1 MRPIGRV
8 LGRPIGRQLGTMSG
22 VFGGFTLFDLE
33 GLEMLYL
40 ADTGALGATSLPV
53 VDGEVYTL
61 VDEINARNLT
71 PASAGFRPSR
81 DSDGGP
87 NGIPV
92 ITFLA
97 DALRTASSF
106 SAITNFTFVY
116 LGRHRSTGFTAGERC
131 IASDLTPIFTFS
143 RNALSAGNG
152 TCTVLASSG
161 GSGNRTIPADQWML
175 FVGEC
180 VGGAGATS
188 LNDGQYLPMSNPSAF
203 QPDTFC
209 IGDYAATASLCMDQD
224 VVAIAVVS
232 GTLSDAEKSK
242 LRTYAANL
250 LGLTFSN
257 ETRFE
262 DTFTRADT
270 GDNQLG
276 IGETGHKWEGSSVA
290 ARILNNTLTIVSP
303 WNTNYSWAQINFAPT
318 TFGWDYTTRNEGGA
332 VREVAATLI
341 TKARQ
346 NLNDMFHLV
355 WSTTGWKIE
364 QYLFSGTVTTH
375 VVEERTYAAPYL
387 AGSVS
392 VRADWDAGLLWI
404 TGADGVEIECD
415 WNGSTAT
422 EPLINYKTPYLCY
435 EVGIQSAGTPD
446 DVIQYDRCWANK

>member
-1 MRPIGRV
+1 MGKSAAR
-8 LGRPIGRQLGTMSG
+8 
-22 VFGGFTLFDLE
+22 GGASFDLSYLE

-40 ADTGALGATSLPV
+40 AETGALGAADAPV
-53 VDGEVYTL
+53 IDGEVYTL

-71 PASAGFRPSR
+71 AASAGFRPSR

-106 SAITNFTFVY
+106 SAITDFTFIY
-116 LGRHRSTGFTAGERC
+116 LGRQRSTGFTAGERC
-131 IASDLTPIFTFS
+131 IASDLSPIFTFS
-143 RNALSAGNG
+143 RNALSGSNG
-152 TCTVLASSG
+152 TCAVLASSG
-161 GSGNRTIPADQWML
+161 GSGNRTVPADEWIL

-180 VGGAGATS
+180 IGGAGATE

-232 GTLSDAEKSK
+232 GTLSEAEKSK
-242 LRTYAANL
+242 VRTYAANL

-257 ETRFE
+257 ESRFE

-270 GDNQLG
+270 PDNQLG
-276 IGETGHKWEGSSVA
+276 IGETGHKWEGSSAA

-303 WNTNYSWAQINFAPT
+303 WTTNYSWAQINFAPSQ
-318 TFGWDYTTRNEGGA
+318 FGWDFTTRNEGGS
-332 VREVAATLI
+332 VREVGAVLI
-341 TKARQ
+341 TKVRQ
-346 NLNDMFHLV
+346 NLNNMLHLV
-355 WSTTGWKIE
+355 WSTTGWQIE
-364 QYLFSGTVTTH
+364 QYLFTGVVVTH
-375 VVEERTYAAPYL
+375 VVTLRTYDAPYL
-387 AGSVS
+387 SGSLS
-392 VRADWDAGLLWI
+392 VRVDWDAGILWI

-422 EPLINYKTPYLCY
+422 EPLINYRTPYLCY
-435 EVGIQSAGTPD
+435 EVGIQSVDTPD
-446 DVIQYDRCWANK
+446 DVIQYARCWANK